1 MNNLFSMDNKFF
13 TFMNKVADL
22 IILNILWLICC
33 IPIVTAGASTTALFY
48 STIKLV
54 RGEESYVSKDFFK
67 SFREN
72 LKQGILIW
80 LIMLLAGLIIG
91 ADFYILYVSDISYKI
106 YILPV
111 FLFIALIYY
120 IILLYIFPL
129 LSKFENTTKNMFKN
143 ALLIGIRN
151 LPLTILLGIFVGIIA
166 VTAYIFVALIPLW
179 LFLGVALAAYLASFI
194 YSKIFE
200 KIILSNDEAD
210 KDDEKGND
218 DKTE

>member
-1 MNNLFSMDNKFF
+1 
-13 TFMNKVADL
+13 MNKVADL

-151 LPLTILLGIFVGIIA
+151 LPLTILLGIFTGIIA

-210 KDDEKGND
+210 KDDKEGQD

>member
-151 LPLTILLGIFVGIIA
+151 LPLTILLGIFTGIIA

-210 KDDEKGND
+210 KDDKEGQD